1 MTTTKYVYCKKTG
14 KMIEA
19 TNAVTPRRSGPYII
33 GDIKPYQAVGP
44 EYGKVI
50 SSRSQH
56 KEYLRRHNLIEVG
69 NERKYFDGTKK

>member
-1 MTTTKYVYCKKTG
+1 MTVRKFVYSKETG
-14 KMIEA
+14 KMVE
-19 TNAVTPRRSGPYII
+19 VTDTVKPRKGPYII
-33 GDIKPYQAVGP
+33 GDIEPYQAVGP

-56 KEYLRRHNLIEVG
+56 REYLRKHSLIEVG